1 MKESEFIELLNLYLD
16 HELSAADAAR
26 LEAEVQNNPARRKV
40 YQQYCRMQKACKL
53 LTADFQTDTAET
65 AAAGE
70 RKIIAF
76 NPAVAE
82 AIAAQRRR
90 TSALLTFGGLAAAA
104 CLAVILVN
112 RGQQPGA
119 TTPRSESNVAQLAPV
134 TPPAPKAELVRVASE
149 STGPRMLGGPKQ
161 PKLVSDQLSLASS
174 TQDVVMANAVS
185 EANEQLKWISSLQI
199 TPLQQH
205 APTEMPRFDIHPT
218 TLRPEARALGSNR
231 APAEASVEM
240 TAFRFVK

>member
-53 LTADFQTDTAET
+53 LTADFQTDAADT
-65 AAAGE
+65 AATGE

-82 AIAAQRRR
+82 QIAAQRKR
-90 TSALLTFGGLAAAA
+90 TSALLTFGGIAAAA

-112 RGQQPGA
+112 RGQRPGVA
-119 TTPRSESNVAQLAPV
+119 PTPESSVAVVMP
-134 TPPAPKAELVRVASE
+134 TPSAPKAEPVRVANETS
-149 STGPRMLGGPKQ
+149 GPRMLGAARQ
-161 PKLVSDQLSLASS
+161 PKLVADPLSLTST

-205 APTEMPRFDIHPT
+205 VSAAEMPRFDVRPT